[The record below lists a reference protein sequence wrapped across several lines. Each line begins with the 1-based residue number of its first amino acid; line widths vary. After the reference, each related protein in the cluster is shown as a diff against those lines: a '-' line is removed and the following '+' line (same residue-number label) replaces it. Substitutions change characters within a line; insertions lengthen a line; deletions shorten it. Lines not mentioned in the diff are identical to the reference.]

1 MTDQVLLLELLPLR
15 RRRGGLP
22 GDHAAGLAG
31 PAAPTTQSPVVR
43 GASQTATP
51 TTGPAA
57 DDARAAAAGEPTAA
71 LDPAS
76 RSPLAFTGSTALSM
90 LVASLLLML
99 VGVAA
104 LFASRRRYHHRH

>member
-1 MTDQVLLLELLPLR
+1 V
-15 RRRGGLP
+15 
-22 GDHAAGLAG
+22 AA
-31 PAAPTTQSPVVR
+31 R
-43 GASQTATP
+43 
-51 TTGPAA
+51 
-57 DDARAAAAGEPTAA
+57 PTAA

-90 LVASLLLML
+90 LGASVLLLL

>member
-1 MTDQVLLLELLPLR
+1 
-15 RRRGGLP
+15 
-22 GDHAAGLAG
+22 
-31 PAAPTTQSPVVR
+31 VVR
-43 GASQTATP
+43 ESSQTATP
-51 TTGPAA
+51 TTTPAT
-57 DDARAAAAGEPTAA
+57 DDARVAAAGEPAAA

-90 LVASLLLML
+90 LGASLLLML

>member
-1 MTDQVLLLELLPLR
+1 V
-15 RRRGGLP
+15 
-22 GDHAAGLAG
+22 AA
-31 PAAPTTQSPVVR
+31 
-43 GASQTATP
+43 
-51 TTGPAA
+51 
-57 DDARAAAAGEPTAA
+57 EPTAA

-90 LVASLLLML
+90 LGASMLLLL

>member
-1 MTDQVLLLELLPLR
+1 MRSTLATSMDRAVEPVKASGARLA
-15 RRRGGLP
+15 GSAV
-22 GDHAAGLAG
+22 AAGS
-31 PAAPTTQSPVVR
+31 PA
-43 GASQTATP
+43 
-51 TTGPAA
+51 
-57 DDARAAAAGEPTAA
+57 AA

-90 LVASLLLML
+90 LGASMLLLL